1 MVIAAINIAVVYLFM
16 PETLLESE
24 RKPFKLKLPNPFEG
38 PLELLRLKVS
48 HEPKDACGDA
58 DEGVVKGR
66 DEGLAGMMTVL
77 LMRVISQLAD
87 VRAVNQ
93 TQAMYK
99 VHYLRWSIA
108 DRASFVPTAG
118 LVALPGYLFV
128 GSALQLLG
136 VTNSLRI
143 GAVGHA
149 IQTALWTLSDQGWH
163 FYSLLPFGWLR
174 PQEGPAAGPRISPR
188 R

>member
-1 MVIAAINIAVVYLFM
+1 MSVCSIVGPLIGSRLARYGLHIPYAATMVIAAINIAVVYLFM

-38 PLELLRLKVS
+38 PLKLLRLKVS

-66 DEGLAGMMTVL
+66 DEGSAGMMTVL

-99 VHYLRWSIA
+99 VHYLRWSSHL
-108 DRASFVPTAG
+108 DMSYR
-118 LVALPGYLFV
+118 
-128 GSALQLLG
+128 
-136 VTNSLRI
+136 
-143 GAVGHA
+143 
-149 IQTALWTLSDQGWH
+149 
-163 FYSLLPFGWLR
+163 
-174 PQEGPAAGPRISPR
+174 
-188 R
+188 